1 MNNAAIMFVAKVY
14 RREHCVAAERRIVGF
29 SHFPNITH
37 AHALASEVKRDST
50 AELLEQS
57 WRRLHF
63 VSEISRLPFDR
74 FRIDALKV
82 GFLRGSVDLSHLV
95 EVPR

>member
-1 MNNAAIMFVAKVY
+1 MKNAAIMFVAKVY

-57 WRRLHF
+57 WRWLHF

-74 FRIDALKV
+74 FRSDAQKV
-82 GFLRGSVDLSHLV
+82 VFLRGSVGLSHLV